1 MVVDHDIIY
10 ISKSQTLEQFSKDG
24 EKDNDK
30 GQIEEGTK
38 MFFYM
43 LKSIV
48 GGICQLQ
55 YPLSHLCPQGKFS
68 HNLNHQ
74 L

>member
-1 MVVDHDIIY
+1 MMVVDHDIIY

-38 MFFYM
+38 CS
-43 LKSIV
+43 SI
-48 GGICQLQ
+48 C
-55 YPLSHLCPQGKFS
+55 
-68 HNLNHQ
+68 
-74 L
+74 